1 MRGPLLTEAAEQLI
15 LCGFSHDPHSTLA
28 GSSRICTCLKCLSN
42 CRCMVLIAAS
52 GFLANPGPP
61 NVKYVSQLEHLPCSP
76 DWSFWVISR
85 CGFFMHQVSH
95 SQDSR
100 TSPVDFKLHHYHFWP
115 RSSDGP
121 SLTMYAW
128 WKPRPHPATSPAP
141 GSGRL
146 TQVME
151 CRCAVSK
158 DNAECS
164 QHKTHSQGR
173 PRYNVVPSRF
183 LVCLRF
189 LCATCVLGIEA
200 FSKHL
205 QCASRAGPEALRFGS
220 FRNRGGLREPT
231 HLQQTGALRHQAGRL
246 KFQPGGR
253 NDVQTGIST
262 SRRKRVE

>member
-205 QCASRAGPEALRFGS
+205 QCASRAR
-220 FRNRGGLREPT
+220 R
-231 HLQQTGALRHQAGRL
+231 
-246 KFQPGGR
+246 PGGATLCVLPESWWSAR
-253 NDVQTGIST
+253 ADSFTTDRSFT
-262 SRRKRVE
+262 PSSRQVEIPAAREE